1 MKSGFPRPIAND
13 RIANILRCF
22 LCIAMGVW
30 PDLGRAAALNS
41 LDLDNI
47 DEPIES
53 IFLNEERA
61 MSYSTTRS
69 LMKNY
74 VSLSKHSVEHNY
86 PIINERKEQIQ
97 ACTSTCTSTLF
108 SQVLIELSSAGTYGY
123 RDELRHIAA
132 VHIRPLS
139 WMENE
144 AIPGLHICLGTH
156 QN

>member
-1 MKSGFPRPIAND
+1 
-13 RIANILRCF
+13 
-22 LCIAMGVW
+22 MGVW

-74 VSLSKHSVEHNY
+74 VSLSKHLVEHNY
-86 PIINERKEQIQ
+86 PIINEQKEQIQ
-97 ACTSTCTSTLF
+97 ACTSTCTSTLL
-108 SQVLIELSSAGTYGY
+108 VASAHRVKQPRY
-123 RDELRHIAA
+123 I
-132 VHIRPLS
+132 
-139 WMENE
+139 W
-144 AIPGLHICLGTH
+144 IPG
-156 QN
+156 